1 MKNDTF
7 KALVDV
13 TLQFKDGFSDESI
26 RLVAAEFAAADPKLA
41 ELYTNWCSAYKAMV
55 LHIESKKEV
64 G

>member
-1 MKNDTF
+1 MKNETF

-26 RLVAAEFAAADPKLA
+26 RLVATEFAASDPDLA
-41 ELYTNWCSAYKAMV
+41 RLYTNWCEAYRAMV
-55 LHIESKKEV
+55 THIESKKEV